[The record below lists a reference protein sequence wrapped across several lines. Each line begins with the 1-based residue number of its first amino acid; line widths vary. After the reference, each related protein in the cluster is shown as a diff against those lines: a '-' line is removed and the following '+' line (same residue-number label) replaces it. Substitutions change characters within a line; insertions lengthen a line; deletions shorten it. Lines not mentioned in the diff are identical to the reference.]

1 LPGLI
6 SVEDV
11 IGHTNRQAN
20 MCPINITS
28 EDLWGAIYSI
38 GSKDGTAGEI
48 ATDVLT
54 RLVEL
59 KIVKVRKKSGQPKL
73 TKYGK
78 KCLVVM
84 ESGDDEIPELD
95 QLGSDGEVQW
105 PTAIRCTERLPEEG
119 TLVFAWKPIIEG
131 WDIVVGR
138 EVING
143 PDQYTHWLPMMP
155 RPE

>member
-1 LPGLI
+1 
-6 SVEDV
+6 
-11 IGHTNRQAN
+11 

-28 EDLWGAIYSI
+28 DDLWGAIYSI
-38 GSKDGTAGEI
+38 GSKDETAGEI
-48 ATDVLT
+48 PTDVLT
-54 RLVEL
+54 RLIEL
-59 KIVKVRKKSGQPKL
+59 KIVKVKKKSGKPKL

-78 KCLVVM
+78 KCFVIM
-84 ESGDDEIPELD
+84 ESGEGEVPELD
-95 QLGSDGEVQW
+95 TPGSEGEIEW
-105 PTAIRCTERLPEEG
+105 PAPIRCSERLPEEG
-119 TLVFAWKPIIEG
+119 VLVFAWKPNING